1 MFQTGGGFLASPI
14 DPGVALVA
22 GADAI
27 MSSVWIFDIVV
38 GILVLVGLVY
48 VAKKASAMKAEAPAT
63 DE

>member
-1 MFQTGGGFLASPI
+1 
-14 DPGVALVA
+14 
-22 GADAI
+22 